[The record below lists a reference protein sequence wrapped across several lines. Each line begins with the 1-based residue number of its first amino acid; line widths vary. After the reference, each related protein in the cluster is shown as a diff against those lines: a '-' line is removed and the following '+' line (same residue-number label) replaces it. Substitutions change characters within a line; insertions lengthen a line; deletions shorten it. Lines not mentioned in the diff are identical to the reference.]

1 MEENK
6 NITIMAEQQN
16 NVLFK
21 DACLII
27 DQAQSY
33 AYRFLK
39 GNGETANVQTILYA
53 VRSKSEN
60 IFPLGRISKSDRTD
74 ISIYNALK

>member
-1 MEENK
+1 
-6 NITIMAEQQN
+6 MAEQQN
-16 NVLFK
+16 NVLFL

-27 DQAQSY
+27 DQAQAY

-53 VRSKSEN
+53 VRSK
-60 IFPLGRISKSDRTD
+60 FVAR
-74 ISIYNALK
+74 